1 MLDKR
6 NFYIN
11 GKWVKPLK
19 TNDLEVINPSSEEPF
34 AVISLGSK
42 DDTDSAVKAAKK
54 AFDKWKETSKEERIK
69 LLEKLLTIY
78 KKRSKEMSEAI
89 SMEMGSPIDYSSSTH
104 TTSGQSHLEDFI
116 LRLKEFNFEE
126 HFDSKSN
133 NHISYEPIG
142 VCGLITPW
150 NWPINQIALKVIP
163 AFAAGCTMVLKPSE
177 IAPISGML
185 FAEMIDEAGFPSGVF
200 NLVNGDGAGVGTNI
214 SSHPDIDM
222 ISFTGS
228 TRAGKLISKNAADT
242 IKRVCLELGGKG
254 GNIVFADS
262 YPNAVRDGIRNV
274 MSNSGQSCD
283 APTRMLVEK
292 SIYEKAIKEAANEAN
307 KIKVDIASKKGDH
320 IGPVVSKVQYDKI
333 INLIKSGIDEGATL
347 ATGGPELPNNL
358 NKGYFIK
365 PTIFTNVTN
374 DMEIAKKEIF
384 GPVLSIIPF
393 ETEEEA
399 IKITNDTEYGLGNYL
414 QTEDKKKAK
423 RVAKKLR
430 SGIVYINGKAADSG
444 TPFGGYRQ
452 SGNGREGGTWGLEEG
467 GKLRRY
473 AHIGTGNYNPA
484 TARVYTDFGLLT
496 SHRQI
501 TRDIADIFNRMTG
514 FARPPRYRSLLVAP
528 HHMRK
533 HLLKRI
539 RRETKHAKK
548 GEPASM
554 LFKCNALTDP
564 EIIDTLYEAS
574 RAGVQIDLLVRGV
587 CCLVPGV
594 PDQSQTIRVRSVV
607 GRFLEH
613 SRAYWF
619 ENGGKHELYIGSADL
634 MQRNLDRRVEV
645 LTPVVDPDI
654 ARTIRT
660 RILDLYLEDCERSRV
675 LQSDGEYV
683 RLRGD
688 EPGLDVQE
696 SLLEAKRR

>member
-1 MLDKR
+1 MIDKR

-11 GKWVKPLK
+11 GKWVKPSK
-19 TNDLEVINPSSEEPF
+19 SNDFEVINPSNEEPF

-42 DDTDSAVKAAKK
+42 EDTDSAIKAAKN
-54 AFDKWKETSKEERIK
+54 AFIKWKETSIKERINF
-69 LLEKLLTIY
+69 LEKLLKIY
-78 KKRSKEMSEAI
+78 KKRSNEMSEAI

-116 LRLKEFNFEE
+116 LRLKEFSFDKN
-126 HFDSKSN
+126 FDSKSN
-133 NHISYEPIG
+133 NYISHEPIG

-163 AFAAGCTMVLKPSE
+163 AFAAGCTMILKPSE

-185 FAEMIDEAGFPSGVF
+185 FAEMIDEADFPSGVF
-200 NLVNGDGAGVGTNI
+200 NLVNGDGAGVGTYI
-214 SSHPDIDM
+214 SGHPDIDM

-262 YPNAVRDGIRNV
+262 HPNAVRDGIRNV

-292 SIYEKAIKEAANEAN
+292 TIYERAIKEAADEAN

-333 INLIKSGIDEGATL
+333 INLIKSGIKEGATL
-347 ATGGPELPNNL
+347 AAGGPDLPKNL
-358 NKGYFIK
+358 SKGYFIK

-374 DMEIAKKEIF
+374 NMEIAKKEIF

-414 QTEDKKKAK
+414 QTEDKEKAK

-430 SGIVYINGKAADSG
+430 SGIVYINGKAADAG

-452 SGNGREGGTWGLEEG
+452 SGNGREGGTWGLEE
-467 GKLRRY
+467 
-473 AHIGTGNYNPA
+473 
-484 TARVYTDFGLLT
+484 
-496 SHRQI
+496 
-501 TRDIADIFNRMTG
+501 
-514 FARPPRYRSLLVAP
+514 
-528 HHMRK
+528 
-533 HLLKRI
+533 
-539 RRETKHAKK
+539 
-548 GEPASM
+548 
-554 LFKCNALTDP
+554 
-564 EIIDTLYEAS
+564 
-574 RAGVQIDLLVRGV
+574 
-587 CCLVPGV
+587 
-594 PDQSQTIRVRSVV
+594 
-607 GRFLEH
+607 
-613 SRAYWF
+613 
-619 ENGGKHELYIGSADL
+619 
-634 MQRNLDRRVEV
+634 
-645 LTPVVDPDI
+645 
-654 ARTIRT
+654 
-660 RILDLYLEDCERSRV
+660 YLEV
-675 LQSDGEYV
+675 KTITGW
-683 RLRGD
+683 
-688 EPGLDVQE
+688 
-696 SLLEAKRR
+696 K